1 MKRSYLSSYL
11 AIYLVSTATLAYE
24 IGLTRIFSLAQGYH
38 FAFMVISIALMG
50 IGAGGTL
57 LVYIKP
63 KTEGDLRRS
72 LSIFSA
78 LFSISVVLSYITSNQ
93 LLFDPIKA
101 GWSRIEFSK
110 IFVQYLILSIPFVFS
125 GMTIAAAMRAM
136 SERVHRIYFS
146 DMAGAATGCLL
157 ILIILTRS
165 GGEGVVVVSA
175 TLTLLASLLFSV
187 PAPKKSVGQCILLL
201 AALAAVVF
209 ALAGPEGLVRVRV
222 SPYRDLPAALNFPG
236 AKLLKTLNSPSGR
249 LDIVEGPAVRAAPG
263 ISLNYRRP
271 LPPQR
276 GFTINGGGLQTVT
289 SPEGELSFLAHLP
302 SSLAYRLKR
311 EPEVFVIDP
320 GGGMEILQAL
330 ENGAKSISGSETSSV
345 VSEAMLG
352 PLYAFSGKLYDEAE
366 ISPGYAR
373 VVLGTLDKEFDII
386 TLPLTSTFGAS
397 SSGIRGL
404 QEDYG
409 LTVEAFKVYLGHLKP
424 GGFVSVSSYLLPP
437 PRGELKL
444 LATVVEAID
453 QIGQIGQTGQTDI
466 VSPEESIMA
475 IRSWGVMTL
484 VVKNGPIDRGDI
496 ETLKDFTDNEGFDI
510 IWYPGMEEN
519 EANKRNRF
527 PEATYFHFFREILDP
542 ETRDAFID
550 DYLFDIR
557 ATIDERPFFSQSF
570 KMTRMRDTYESVGRK
585 WGILIEGGY
594 LLPWIFVQAALASA
608 LLIVIPLIWIKR
620 QKRPAG
626 TLLYVS
632 AYFSA
637 IGAGFMFLE
646 IALIQ
651 KLMPVL
657 GDPVYA
663 VSVVL
668 FTILLSTGAGSYLSG
683 RLKIFKGRPAWGV
696 LMVVPVIIFYLLILD
711 PISGAIA
718 GLSIVPKYVLIAVI
732 FSPLGAA
739 MGIPFP
745 TGISILGEKMPEIIP
760 WAWCVNGTL
769 SVVSSVLVMI
779 VAVYLG
785 FKAAII
791 ISACLYLASWLA
803 LRRLKALAG

>member
-11 AIYLVSTATLAYE
+11 AIYLVSTATLTYE
-24 IGLTRIFSLAQGYH
+24 IGLTRLFSLAQGYH

-50 IGAGGTL
+50 IGAGGTM

-63 KTEGDLRRS
+63 KAGEDLRRS

-101 GWSRIEFSK
+101 GWSRLEFSK
-110 IFVQYLILSIPFVFS
+110 ILVQYLILSIPFVFS
-125 GMTIAAAMRAM
+125 GMTIAAAMRSM

-146 DMAGAATGCLL
+146 DMAGAATGCLI
-157 ILIILTRS
+157 ILIVLTRS
-165 GGEGVVVVSA
+165 GGEGVVPVSA
-175 TLTLLASLLFSV
+175 VLTLLASLLFSV
-187 PAPKKSVGQCILLL
+187 PSPSRSAGRFILLIV
-201 AALAAVVF
+201 AASAVVF
-209 ALAGPEGLVRVRV
+209 ALTGPDSLIRVRV

-236 AKLLKTLNSPSGR
+236 AKKLQTLNSPSGR

-263 ISLNYRRP
+263 ISLNFRRP

-289 SPEGELSFLAHLP
+289 SPAGDLSFLAHLP
-302 SSLAYRLKR
+302 SSLVYNLKK
-311 EPEVFVIDP
+311 EPEVFVIEP
-320 GGGMEILQAL
+320 GGGMEILSAM
-330 ENGAKSISGSETSSV
+330 ESGATSIWGAETSSIV
-345 VSEAMLG
+345 REAMLG

-373 VVLGTLDKEFDII
+373 VVLSRLERKFDII
-386 TLPLTSTFGAS
+386 TLPLTGTFGAA

-404 QEDYG
+404 QENYG

-424 GGFVSVSSYLLPP
+424 GGFVTVSSYLLPP

-444 LATVVEAID
+444 VSTVIEAID
-453 QIGQIGQTGQTDI
+453 QIGQIGQRGQTKI
-466 VSPEESIMA
+466 VSPEESIAA

-484 VVKNGPIDRGDI
+484 VVKNGPIDRVDI

-557 ATIDERPFFSQSF
+557 ATTDERPFFSQSF

-594 LLPWIFVQAALASA
+594 LLPWILLQATVASA
-608 LLIVIPLIWIKR
+608 ILIIVPLIWIKR
-620 QKRPAG
+620 QKRPTR

-651 KLMPVL
+651 KLLPVL

-663 VSVVL
+663 VSIVL

-683 RLKIFKGRPAWGV
+683 RLKVFKGRPAWGV

-718 GLSIVPKYVLIAVI
+718 GLSLAWKYVLTLVI
-732 FSPLGAA
+732 FFPLGAA
-739 MGIPFP
+739 VGIPFP
-745 TGISILGEKMPEIIP
+745 TGISILGEKMADIIP

-803 LRRLKALAG
+803 LRRLKALSG